1 MFDLISPRADQKI
14 SIPQDTEEKKE
25 REGSKEEAKVSAKTI
40 GENIINNTTTI
51 KSKSLTM
58 S

>member
-14 SIPQDTEEKKE
+14 SIPKDNEEKKE
-25 REGSKEEAKVSAKTI
+25 RDEGKEEAKVSAKTI